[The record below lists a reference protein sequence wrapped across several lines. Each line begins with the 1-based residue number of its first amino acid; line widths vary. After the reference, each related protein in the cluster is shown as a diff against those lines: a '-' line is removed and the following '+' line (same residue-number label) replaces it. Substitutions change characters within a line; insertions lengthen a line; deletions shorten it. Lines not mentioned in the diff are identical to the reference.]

1 VESVLLIG
9 LGLFA
14 VTHID
19 TLLVVSAFCAD
30 NDYRAWEVFVG
41 HYVGFSVSLFGAV
54 ASALVAAELFREWTF
69 LLGLIPFSVGLW
81 GLLNRPPENIVEE
94 LPAVPNAAGRIRVV
108 TVTGIGLSG
117 ENIAVFV
124 PFFADLSTRE
134 LLFILGVYL
143 VCAGIV
149 FLLASLIVRYA
160 AGDTI
165 SDRLDRLLVP
175 TVLMVIGGYVFVTGL
190 LVG

>member
-1 VESVLLIG
+1 MESLLLLG

-30 NDYRAWEVFVG
+30 NDYRAWEVLVG
-41 HYVGFSVSLFGAV
+41 HYAGFCVGLFGAV
-54 ASALVAAELFREWTF
+54 VGALVAAELFREWTF
-69 LLGLIPFSVGLW
+69 LLGLIPFSMGLW
-81 GLLNRPPENIVEE
+81 GLLDRPPENVVEE
-94 LPAVPNAAGRIRVV
+94 LPAVPNAAGRIGVV

-124 PFFADLSTRE
+124 PFFAELSTTA
-134 LLFILGVYL
+134 LLSILGVYL

-149 FLLASLIVRYA
+149 FLLAFLIVRYA

-165 SDRLDRLLVP
+165 SDRLDRWLVP